1 MTRNKRLFAGVF
13 SLALLCAMFL
23 TSCPEPEPENGEK
36 GDPYSAAKPM
46 ITQQSE
52 TKRYFT
58 NAVGTI
64 GPLSVTATVTD
75 GGDLTYQW
83 YSVDTA
89 TNTGGTEI
97 ADETSATY
105 TPPAHTGG
113 GEYSD
118 YYYVVVTN
126 TKTFQNGEVE
136 EVRTAETTS
145 APIGII
151 VLSSLPTVVDTIT
164 VTTTQNQYVRGF
176 GGMSN
181 AFAIGAPARYMQM
194 ADIETMFKPET
205 GLGLKFL
212 RIMLWPDK
220 FQEIVSGQVEPQ
232 MGNAATYLPAVRK
245 VNEYGGY
252 VLASPWTAPA
262 HMKTNESLSAGGSL
276 KTGSYVDYAAHLRSF
291 AENMAGA
298 SPPAPIYAISIQNEP
313 SLKVSYDGM
322 EWTEDE
328 HRNFLRDN
336 GSFTRAPQPVKGWG
350 GGKEQPYVKVVSGEP
365 HQPATWYNNAMDRV
379 IANSAALANMDIAAY
394 HLYGAVGSKEII
406 TRNGTLNKETWMTE
420 YNINS
425 QNDAGYYQDSTWNYV
440 WVFAETIHQ
449 TIGIN
454 NSSAFIWWY
463 LKRFYG
469 VVGDGSY
476 GTVNGAVMPRG
487 YVLSHY
493 AKYATDTVR
502 VNATTTHPGG
512 ADIRLTAFERKSTK
526 SSAVEQE
533 VMAANENSYSVV
545 IYDKRTSGG
554 AATTLRINLPAGFT
568 ASKVYGIISD
578 PNQRHAPLEVILN
591 PNGDSA
597 DITLPVNA
605 IISVKF
611 VQ

>member
-23 TSCPEPEPENGEK
+23 TSCPEPEPEKEK
-36 GDPYSAAKPM
+36 GDPYAAAKPM

-52 TKRYFT
+52 TKRYFV
-58 NAVGTI
+58 NSVGAI

-75 GGDLTYQW
+75 GGVLTYQW

-89 TNTGGTEI
+89 ANTGGTEI
-97 ADETSATY
+97 ASATNATY

-113 GEYSD
+113 GEYAE
-118 YYYVVVTN
+118 YYYAVVTN
-126 TKTFQNGEVE
+126 TKTHDNG

-151 VLSSLPTVVDTIT
+151 VLTNLPDVANSIT
-164 VTTTQNQYVRGF
+164 VSTTQNQYVRGF

-181 AFAIGAPARYMQM
+181 AFSIGAPARYMQM
-194 ADIETMFKPET
+194 ADIDTMFKPET

-212 RIMLWPDK
+212 RIMLWPDP
-220 FQEIVSGQVEPQ
+220 FQQIVSGQVEPQ
-232 MGNAATYLPAVRK
+232 MGNGATYLPAVRK

-291 AENMAGA
+291 AENMATNN
-298 SPPAPIYAISIQNEP
+298 APIYAISIQNEP

-322 EWTEDE
+322 EWTEAE
-328 HRNFLRDN
+328 HRNFLANN
-336 GSFTRAPQPVKGWG
+336 GDFTKAPTAVKGWG

-365 HQPATWYNNAMDRV
+365 HQPAGWYDNAMKLV
-379 IANSAALANMDIAAY
+379 IANNNALANMDIAAY
-394 HLYGAVGSKEII
+394 HMYGATGSKAII
-406 TRNGTLNKETWMTE
+406 TINGTLTKETWMTE

-440 WVFAETIHQ
+440 WVFADTIHQ

-454 NSSAFIWWY
+454 NSSAFVWWY

-502 VNATTTHPGG
+502 VDATTTHTGG
-512 ADIRLTAFERKSTK
+512 VSLTAYERKSAKTT
-526 SSAVEQE
+526 AVEQQ
-533 VMAANENSYSVV
+533 VMAENENSYSVV
-545 IYDKRTSGG
+545 VFDKRTTGG
-554 AATTLRINLPAGFT
+554 AATPLRINLPAGFT

-591 PNGDSA
+591 PDGDSA